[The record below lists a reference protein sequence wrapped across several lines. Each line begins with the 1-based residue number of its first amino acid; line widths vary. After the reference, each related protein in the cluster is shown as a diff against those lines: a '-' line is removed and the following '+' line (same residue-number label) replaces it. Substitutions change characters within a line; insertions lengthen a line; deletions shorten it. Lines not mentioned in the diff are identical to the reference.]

1 MNFANESN
9 RFVLRAACL
18 GGVIAL
24 LLWFGVL
31 SRALDGVLASFPWI
45 LIALCPPIIG
55 FAMAFGYASWAK
67 PADLAVGTTVLVLVN
82 ALIYAGVAALIRLG
96 RWVVWRTRGR

>member
-1 MNFANESN
+1 MRSMSEGP

-18 GGVIAL
+18 GGVVAL
-24 LLWFGVL
+24 FLWFGVL
-31 SRALDGVLASFPWI
+31 SGALEGIVGSFPWI
-45 LIALCPPIIG
+45 LIALCPPIIV
-55 FAMAFGYASWAK
+55 FAMAFGSAWAK